1 MIMETIFDHN
11 VTKQEIKDLFGF
23 EADKEFIMNVSQEK
37 QYRDIYRLYCIRG
50 DTRTANKYAR
60 KLPNTIDKV
69 FGLCNR
75 DR

>member
-1 MIMETIFDHN
+1 METIFDHN

-23 EADKEFIMNVSQEK
+23 YKDKNFIVSFFNQQEH
-37 QYRDIYRLYCIRG
+37 YENIYRLYCIRE
-50 DTRTANKYAR
+50 DMKTANKYAR
-60 KLPNTIDKV
+60 KLPNTIHKV